1 LSLDDKTLFWKK
13 KMTKSNKKSHCCST
27 DKNSMHE
34 HPSHHKELVKLKRA
48 KGQIEGVIGMIEE
61 RRYCPDI
68 LIQVRAAKA
77 ALQSVE
83 HSILK
88 THIES
93 CVQDAAA
100 SKDHH
105 SIEQKI
111 SELIKIMD
119 RHI

>member
-1 LSLDDKTLFWKK
+1 
-13 KMTKSNKKSHCCST
+13 MTKKTKKSNCCSN
-27 DKNSMHE
+27 DNEAQHE

-48 KGQIEGVIGMIEE
+48 KGQIEGVIGMIED

-111 SELIKIMD
+111 TELIKIMD

>member
-1 LSLDDKTLFWKK
+1 MRKTP
-13 KMTKSNKKSHCCST
+13 KKSVCCSGDNKT
-27 DKNSMHE
+27 VSE
-34 HPSHHKELVKLKRA
+34 HPSHHKELVKLSRA
-48 KGQIEGVIGMIEE
+48 KGQIEGVIGMIED

-68 LIQVRAAKA
+68 LIQVRAVKA

-88 THIES
+88 THIEN
-93 CVQDAAA
+93 CVQDAA
-100 SKDHH
+100 SSNDPD

-111 SELIKIMD
+111 AELIKIMD

>member
-1 LSLDDKTLFWKK
+1 
-13 KMTKSNKKSHCCST
+13 MTKNSKKNHCCSS
-27 DKNSMHE
+27 DLSSKHE

-93 CVQDAAA
+93 CVQDAVA
-100 SKDHH
+100 SRDNQ
-105 SIEQKI
+105 SIEKKI